1 MAGATMVTIS
11 TIANRASEFLFGQT
25 DAATKA
31 AGLTGSST
39 ASVSITP
46 RRVKL
51 KKVSGLKE
59 KGLDGFQITV
69 IMVNKNNHRCSNE

>member
-1 MAGATMVTIS
+1 MVTIS
-11 TIANRASEFLFGQT
+11 TTANRALEFFFGPT
-25 DAATKA
+25 AAAMKA

-39 ASVSITP
+39 ALDSITP
-46 RRVKL
+46 RRVKR

-69 IMVNKNNHRCSNE
+69 IMVNKK